1 MGGGKSSGS
10 TSATLTPEQKEL
22 LGLQVGALKDTF
34 LPAYQNTVTGANT
47 MLQQTMPYTNQAA
60 QNAYQNAASIS
71 NAQNSIGGELVGA
84 GRNLA
89 TAGTTGVLNT
99 ANQLSNAANQLG
111 YAGGGGAKSVA
122 DQMATAS
129 SQLGA
134 AGGSGAKTVAD
145 QMAAGANQL
154 SYAGGGGTKN
164 IADLMA
170 TSGQN
175 LASYGT
181 QGLMNLFS
189 PDYKNEQIQASLQP
203 AREAIREQQA
213 GQNAMYGAAGG
224 LGSSRMALADRN
236 LGQLGQQRLQSA
248 AAQTSAAVEGQRQ
261 QAANTLLG
269 TGAQGLST
277 AGGLYGN
284 LLSGGLNA
292 GSTAANTY
300 GNLLT
305 GGLGA
310 GSTAANTYGNLL
322 SGGLTAG
329 SNAGNMYGNLLTS
342 GLGSAGAGAN
352 LMGQSVD
359 TSGKAIGYSQAP
371 MDLYSK
377 YASIV
382 YGTPQAST
390 TANFSGTQGQ
400 NTSSSGK
407 GFKL

>member
-1 MGGGKSSGS
+1 MGAGKSSGS

-22 LGLQVGALKDTF
+22 LGLQVGALRDTF

-47 MLQQTMPYTNQAA
+47 MLQQSLPYTNQAA
-60 QNAYQNAASIS
+60 KNAYENAATVGL
-71 NAQNSIGGELVGA
+71 AQQNVGGELVGA

-89 TAGTTGVLNT
+89 IAGTGGVVKT
-99 ANQLSNAANQLG
+99 ADQMSTAANQLG
-111 YAGGGGAKSVA
+111 YAGGGGAKTVA
-122 DQMATAS
+122 DQMAQGAN
-129 SQLGA
+129 QLGY
-134 AGGSGAKTVAD
+134 AGGGGAKTVAD
-145 QMAAGANQL
+145 
-154 SYAGGGGTKN
+154 
-164 IADLMA
+164 LMSQ
-170 TSGQN
+170 SGQN
-175 LASYGT
+175 LSSAGA
-181 QGLMNLFS
+181 QGLASLFS

-269 TGAQGLST
+269 TGTQNLST

-284 LLSGGLNA
+284 LL
-292 GSTAANTY
+292 
-300 GNLLT
+300 T

-310 GSTAANTYGNLL
+310 GATAANTYGNLL

-329 SNAGNMYGNLLTS
+329 SNAGNLYGNLLTS

-359 TSGKAIGYSQAP
+359 TTGKAIGYSQAP